1 MYCVDT
7 EVYSE
12 TSAPSFQYMPYTAL
26 LVEDS
31 PFNVADQCN
40 SKFWH
45 AMREACP
52 CEGAGD
58 FEVIGLDLNRA
69 PHLAQPWALG
79 PVLTAQTPSM
89 HTKECLTIC
98 LKPLSQKLV

>member
-12 TSAPSFQYMPYTAL
+12 TSVPSFQYMPYTAL

-40 SKFWH
+40 SEFWH

-69 PHLAQPWALG
+69 PHLAQPWAPG
-79 PVLTAQTPSM
+79 PVLTAQTLSM